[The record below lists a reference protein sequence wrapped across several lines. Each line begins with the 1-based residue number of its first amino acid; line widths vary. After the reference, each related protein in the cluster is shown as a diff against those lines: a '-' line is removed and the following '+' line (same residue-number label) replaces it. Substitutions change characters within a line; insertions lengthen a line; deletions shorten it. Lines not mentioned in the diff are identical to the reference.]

1 MPSLTGRLEGA
12 VSRNLLHVA
21 SQDSGSPKLEKQA
34 PGVWGHAGQFS
45 ELKLA
50 VPWGHIA
57 AKAWGSQQGPPVL
70 CLHGWLDNANSFDR
84 LIPLLSKDFHYVA
97 MDFGGHGLSS
107 HYSPGLPYYHQN
119 FVSEVRRVAAALKWS
134 RFSLIGHSFG
144 GLVGGMFSCVFPE
157 MVDKLILLDATPFF
171 LDTNEIENLLTYKRR
186 NTEHTLQVEASKKPS
201 KVVSQEAML
210 QGFLKNNSHV
220 GEECGAL
227 LLQRGTTQVA
237 TGLVLN
243 RDRRIAKIEHCL
255 DFVSKE
261 LFEHYIRK
269 LQARVLLIKAT
280 QGYHDVRREND
291 ANTEPMLFKIGML
304 RAVLKERFQFVE
316 VTGNHYVHMN
326 QPQLVASVINSFLQ
340 SKERIPAQL

>member
-1 MPSLTGRLEGA
+1 MPSLTGRPEGA
-12 VSRNLLHVA
+12 VSGNLLHVA
-21 SQDSGSPKLEKQA
+21 SQDSGSPGSL
-34 PGVWGHAGQFS
+34 FS
-45 ELKLA
+45 EMKLA
-50 VPWGHIA
+50 MPWGHIS
-57 AKAWGSQQGPPVL
+57 AKAWGSQQGLPVL

-84 LIPLLSKDFHYVA
+84 LIPRLSK
-97 MDFGGHGLSS
+97 
-107 HYSPGLPYYHQN
+107 
-119 FVSEVRRVAAALKWS
+119 ALKWS

-144 GLVGGMFSCVFPE
+144 GLVGGMEV
-157 MVDKLILLDATPFF
+157 
-171 LDTNEIENLLTYKRR
+171 ENLLTYKRR
-186 NTEHTLQVEASKKPS
+186 NIEHTLQVEASKKPS

-210 QGFLKNNSHV
+210 QGFLTNNSHV

-243 RDRRIAKIEHCL
+243 RDRRITKIEHCL

-261 LFEHYIRK
+261 LFEHCIRK

-291 ANTEPMLFKIGML
+291 ANKEPMLFKIRML

>member
-144 GLVGGMFSCVFPE
+144 GLVGGM
-157 MVDKLILLDATPFF
+157 
-171 LDTNEIENLLTYKRR
+171 EIENLLTYKRR

>member
-12 VSRNLLHVA
+12 VSENLLHVA
-21 SQDSGSPKLEKQA
+21 SQDSGSPKLEEQA

-144 GLVGGMFSCVFPE
+144 GLVGGM
-157 MVDKLILLDATPFF
+157 
-171 LDTNEIENLLTYKRR
+171 EIENLLTYKRR
-186 NTEHTLQVEASKKPS
+186 NTEHMLQVEASKKPS

>member
-1 MPSLTGRLEGA
+1 MPSLTGRPEGA
-12 VSRNLLHVA
+12 VSGNLLHVA
-21 SQDSGSPKLEKQA
+21 SQDSGSPGSL
-34 PGVWGHAGQFS
+34 FS
-45 ELKLA
+45 EMKLA
-50 VPWGHIA
+50 MPWGHIS
-57 AKAWGSQQGPPVL
+57 AKAWGSQQGLPVL

-84 LIPLLSKDFHYVA
+84 LIPRLSKDFHYVA

-119 FVSEVRRVAAALKWS
+119 FVNEVRRVVAALKWS

-144 GLVGGMFSCVFPE
+144 GLVGGMEV
-157 MVDKLILLDATPFF
+157 
-171 LDTNEIENLLTYKRR
+171 ENLLTYKRR
-186 NTEHTLQVEASKKPS
+186 NIEHTLQVEASKKPS

-210 QGFLKNNSHV
+210 QGFLTNNSHV

-243 RDRRIAKIEHCL
+243 RDRRITKIEHCL

-261 LFEHYIRK
+261 LFEHCIRK

-291 ANTEPMLFKIGML
+291 ANKEPMLFKIRML

>member
-12 VSRNLLHVA
+12 VSENLLHVA
-21 SQDSGSPKLEKQA
+21 SQDSGSPKLEEQA

-144 GLVGGMFSCVFPE
+144 GLVGGM
-157 MVDKLILLDATPFF
+157 
-171 LDTNEIENLLTYKRR
+171 EIENLLTYKRR
-186 NTEHTLQVEASKKPS
+186 NTEHMLQVEASKKPS

-210 QGFLKNNSHV
+210 QGWVLAGTQRPSVSLRFLKNNSHV

-237 TGLVLN
+237 TAVLVPCGENSMVLSLQ
-243 RDRRIAKIEHCL
+243 IEHCL